1 MRGTGASTRA
11 DGGKMAWGAEPCSSG
26 KRWPSVR
33 WGCDRKRYLDVAS
46 FSRVEISAHTAG
58 ALPHRLER
66 AFWGSVRRM
75 SYASPEGNA
84 SMPFWHL
91 FPLDVTSD
99 HWRASTYKGE
109 VIVRATSEAEARS
122 TATTTF
128 FRAYERVPG
137 GIILFSPWNQPAVVA
152 CQHVEGLPYDDH
164 GSAAVVFPRPEDEET
179 L

>member
-1 MRGTGASTRA
+1 
-11 DGGKMAWGAEPCSSG
+11 
-26 KRWPSVR
+26 
-33 WGCDRKRYLDVAS
+33 
-46 FSRVEISAHTAG
+46 
-58 ALPHRLER
+58 
-66 AFWGSVRRM
+66 
-75 SYASPEGNA
+75 
-84 SMPFWHL
+84 MPFWQL
-91 FPLDVTSD
+91 LPIDVASD

-152 CQHVEGLPYDDH
+152 CQRVEDLPYDDH
-164 GSAAVVFPRPEDEET
+164 GPAAVIFPRPEDDET